1 MSPTCEVGGGVGG
14 EDAGGVWGG
23 AVGSPVMLVPEH
35 TLWTCSRQALLVWM
49 LIGLNGPSKT
59 AVGDPPDESV
69 PVDEEDGAGGEE
81 GAEVLGG
88 QVVGH
93 LGGGSNNPLGHFHL
107 QLFPALNCSFVCLFW
122 LRSSMCSLFCTEH

>member
-1 MSPTCEVGGGVGG
+1 MMMMITLTIRNSYDDDDYA
-14 EDAGGVWGG
+14 ED
-23 AVGSPVMLVPEH
+23 ED
-35 TLWTCSRQALLVWM
+35 
-49 LIGLNGPSKT
+49 K
-59 AVGDPPDESV
+59 PDKGV
-69 PVDEEDGAGGEE
+69 PVDKEDNSGGNE
-81 GAEVLGG
+81 ASSVLGG